1 MRRLLLATA
10 VLLAI
15 TAGPAPAATKTY
27 STGSLDVS
35 IGQGFERSL
44 TVPDRGPVSFVR
56 VSFRITVADPSALKI
71 SLVSPQ
77 GTEVPLFYKGPGS
90 GRGADFG
97 SGERGCGGFLTVLDS
112 DETTTSIASGAP
124 PFTDGPYKPAGNLAS
139 LYGEDARGRWT
150 LRITKNDAIPA
161 RLHCLT
167 LDISRD
173 VPQTIAAHK
182 GSVVA
187 AVTFTERDYL
197 YERLRVKVTRAGR
210 AVLDAPIQR
219 LGCPDCANDRPSALK
234 VLDLDGGGPEVLVDL
249 YSGGAHCCMFTL
261 ILRWDSAARRYHST
275 LGYWGN
281 YGSRLGD
288 LDGDGLPEFSAF
300 DERFVYEYTAYVFSS
315 APIRIW
321 SYRDGK
327 LVDVT
332 RKFPT
337 LIGKSATTNL
347 DYYLKGRN
355 ENNTDVRSYVAA
367 YVADEYL
374 LGDPAEGKRL
384 LDLALRRGDLGRG
397 QSLLGLPAGK
407 AFVAALMRDLR
418 RWGYTRPS

>member
-10 VLLAI
+10 VLLAV
-15 TAGPAPAATKTY
+15 TAGPAHAATKTY
-27 STGSLDVS
+27 STGDIDVP
-35 IGQGFERSL
+35 IGVSFDRSL
-44 TVPDRGPVSFVR
+44 AVPDRGPVSFVR
-56 VSFRITVADPSALKI
+56 VSLRISTPDTSALSI
-71 SLVSPQ
+71 SLVGPS
-77 GTEVPLFYKGPGS
+77 GTEVPLVAKAGAGP
-90 GRGADFG
+90 DFG
-97 SGERGCGGFLTVLDS
+97 SGERSCGGLLTVLDS
-112 DETTTSIASGAP
+112 DETTNRIAAGSA
-124 PFTDGPYKPAGNLAS
+124 PFTAGPYRPQGDLAT

-150 LRITKNDAIPA
+150 LRITKSDDRPA
-161 RLHCLT
+161 RLNCLT

-173 VPQTIAAHK
+173 VPQTLSARK
-182 GSVVA
+182 GPLSA
-187 AVTFTERDYL
+187 AVTFTERNFL
-197 YERLRVKVTRAGR
+197 FEKLRLHVARPGR

-234 VLDLDGGGPEVLVDL
+234 VLDLDGGEPEVLVDL
-249 YSGGAHCCMFTL
+249 NSGGAHCCLFTL
-261 ILRWDSAARRYHST
+261 ILRWDAAARRYRST

-300 DERFVYEYTAYVFSS
+300 DERFVYEHTAYVFSS

-327 LVDVT
+327 LVNVT
-332 RKFPT
+332 RDFPT

-347 DYYLKGRN
+347 GYYLKGRN
-355 ENNTDVRSYVAA
+355 DKNTDVRSYVAA
-367 YVADEYL
+367 YVADQYL

-397 QSLLGLPAGK
+397 PSLLGLPAGK
-407 AFVAALMRDLR
+407 AFVVALMRDLK